1 MPKEETNV
9 CWFNYWNFDYLY
21 LLFTGWFGI
30 RKSFSQFLL
39 SALPFLQEYG
49 NISYHTENGQNV
61 PVLDQNV
68 RLNEFDKN
76 DKRSKKALN
85 KKNDLLKPVVP
96 IISIDIPD

>member
-1 MPKEETNV
+1 MK
-9 CWFNYWNFDYLY
+9 FRYLNNLCVFFY
-21 LLFTGWFGI
+21 IGWFGI

-61 PVLDQNV
+61 SVLDQNV
-68 RLNEFDKN
+68 RLDEYDKN
-76 DKRSKKALN
+76 DKRSRKALN